1 VQDTHLPEQ
10 SVVPSSDASA
20 TASQANSA
28 RYLVLGWGMWLL
40 GSWAVTLSISPPAVA
55 ARWMVF
61 SSAVG
66 LMVLWPLLR
75 LSQDLPARTGVQQ
88 ALWDW
93 LCLNLAFQAAIWPL
107 QVNVSWSLWQVVWID
122 AAIAAWSLLTGALI
136 ALGIQWRGGAGR
148 MFAMAMCLAMLIGEP
163 LIIWLINLA
172 RPGDPI
178 GWTLR
183 ISPLSAL
190 GDLTSR
196 DPQGWSL
203 HIIAVVVAAA
213 ALWSI
218 AARRASTT

>member
-1 VQDTHLPEQ
+1 MQDSQLHEQ
-10 SVVPSSDASA
+10 PVAPVNDAPDSA
-20 TASQANSA
+20 AQSNAA
-28 RYLVLGWGMWLL
+28 RYLVLGWGLWLL
-40 GSWAVTLSISPPAVA
+40 GSWAVTLSISPAAVA

-75 LSQDLPARTGVQQ
+75 LSQDLPPRTGVQQ

-93 LCLNLAFQAAIWPL
+93 FCLNLAFQAAIWPL

-148 MFAMAMCLAMLIGEP
+148 MLAMALCLAMLIGEP
-163 LIIWLINLA
+163 LVIWLINLA
-172 RPGDPI
+172 NPGDPV

-190 GDLTSR
+190 GDLTGSK
-196 DPQGWSL
+196 PQNWSL
-203 HIIAVVVAAA
+203 HIVAVTVAAA

-218 AARRASTT
+218 AARRAK